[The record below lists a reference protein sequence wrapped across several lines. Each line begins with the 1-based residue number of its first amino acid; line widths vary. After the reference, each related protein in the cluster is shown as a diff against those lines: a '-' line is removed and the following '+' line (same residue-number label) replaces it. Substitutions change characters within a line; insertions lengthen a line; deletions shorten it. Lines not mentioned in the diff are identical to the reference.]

1 MTPYIVGRRA
11 NIGHQLQGANV
22 VADDAG
28 PTANLRAENSGNTS
42 ALRTLG
48 WSAVTFGAG
57 AILGWLAAGRIASG
71 RLQARQPRENL

>member
-11 NIGHQLQGANV
+11 NIGHPLQGANV

-28 PTANLRAENSGNTS
+28 PTANLRAENGGNTS

-48 WSAVTFGAG
+48 WSAATFGAG
-57 AILGWLAAGRIASG
+57 AILGWMAARKPSVGWT
-71 RLQARQPRENL
+71 EK